1 MQESSMHNHTHA
13 KRLVLDELFD
23 LTLYKKMREY
33 SKGELALMLDKLIR
47 VEHGHLSFWREFF
60 SLNLTELDLKRK
72 LKLWFLTII
81 FRIFGERGMFLILE
95 AIEVYGVRKYLNL
108 WEMYKDEP
116 LGKAVKNILKDEFEH
131 EDTLVSA
138 AIERNIK
145 ADRIR
150 NTLLGFNDGLV
161 EILGAVSGFFAAFGT
176 VTAVLTAA
184 STVAVAG
191 AFSMAAGAFVAA
203 SSEKEVTKT
212 EREKDLF
219 LGKLEEKVIPDNP
232 FRAAAIVGIS
242 YIVGAAVPILPVL
255 AGSSNI
261 ILSLIVSA
269 FFIIIVSF
277 VLAFLTGMDTKK
289 RIIINLAIVML
300 AVGVTYGIGILVKNY
315 FGISI

>member
-1 MQESSMHNHTHA
+1 MHHHVHA

-23 LTLYKKMREY
+23 LTLYKKMRER
-33 SKGELALMLDKLIR
+33 SRGDLSIMLDELIR

-72 LKLWFLTII
+72 LKLWFLTFI
-81 FRIFGERGMFLILE
+81 FRLFGERGMFLILE
-95 AIEVYGVRKYLNL
+95 AIEVYGVRKYLDI
-108 WEMYKDEP
+108 WEIYKNEP

-269 FFIIIVSF
+269 FFIIIVSS